1 MTRERAS
8 RLAAEAGLVVLP
20 RVTKKLD
27 LLVLTDPHSTS
38 GKARKAREY
47 GTRLIAETAFWAMIG
62 VEVQ

>member
-1 MTRERAS
+1 MTRDTAS
-8 RLAAEAGLVVLP
+8 RLAADVGLVVAP

-27 LLVLTDPHSTS
+27 ILVLADPHSSS
-38 GKARKAREY
+38 GKARQAREY